1 MMKKLMLGAAV
12 SALIVSGAL
21 AATPEPNAKSTP
33 PAAAQ
38 KSTPPAAAQ
47 NDKAAGKADFVMT
60 QKPDQFLASKF
71 KGTDVIGTDNK
82 KIGDVADILFD
93 KDGKIEAYVIQVGG
107 FLGMGGKEVALAP
120 SSFEVV
126 PGKNP
131 GDEKLRLS
139 MNKQQLKEAQNFTP
153 YSPPRPVTTGAG
165 GGLSRSP
172 LGGAHPPGGGMK

>member
-1 MMKKLMLGAAV
+1 
-12 SALIVSGAL
+12 
-21 AATPEPNAKSTP
+21 
-33 PAAAQ
+33 
-38 KSTPPAAAQ
+38 
-47 NDKAAGKADFVMT
+47 MT

-93 KDGKIEAYVIQVGG
+93 KDGKIEAYVIQIGG

-139 MNKQQLKEAQNFTP
+139 MTKEQLQEAQNFTP
-153 YSPPRPVTTGAG
+153 YAPPRPVTTGAG
-165 GGLSRSP
+165 GGMPPTAGRRAP
-172 LGGAHPPGGGMK
+172 AERPHEVDAAHLNAKKRRALRP